1 MRVEVKNFMGCEN
14 AEVQNDK
21 ISLICGM
28 NHQGKSSFLT
38 ALSSALTGEAVPL
51 GLKKTDCG
59 MLVKVGSTG
68 ASVKVQNDA
77 FETVSINW
85 PKAEISTDGKN
96 PPATTKMA
104 AGLESLVDMKE
115 KERSEF
121 IRELVKCDPTKKD
134 LEEFLGER
142 GCTNEKLIAKVWM
155 FIEQDGFEAS
165 HKRACDTGRSLKNQ
179 WSDVTGEAYGSQ
191 KAETWHPMGWNSA
204 LIDLSKE
211 TLETQLTAARA
222 ELEDMIARQ
231 AVDTSKKEEYEQLAD
246 ETSLKVAR
254 DNAEICQKNIA
265 QYKKEL
271 LSIEEKIS
279 ATLNIAEEQHC
290 PHCGS
295 VLQVIG
301 GKIKEAD
308 KQDFDKEQVS
318 QLSDW
323 QSKQKEILESISD
336 YEEKFLKYKAEYRDR
351 VKAFEELEKINKSG
365 SGNVTPLDID
375 KKRNQIKQIEDN
387 IRTFSEKAESD
398 RLKNNIKENQ
408 LIIDALDMSGIR
420 KKSTEK
426 GLDSFN
432 ANLEDVCALAGWPKV
447 SISRDMTIELDGRPY
462 VLLSES
468 EKYRVRITLQIVI
481 AKLQKA
487 DVIIFDGAEILDK
500 NGKNGLFKT
509 LLQYQIT
516 AFIGMMFSDV
526 SKVPNMSKFGVKR
539 YWVEKGNFKEV
550 N

>member
-1 MRVEVKNFMGCEN
+1 MRVEVKNFMGCEK
-14 AEVQNDK
+14 AEVELDK
-21 ISLICGM
+21 AALICGM
-28 NHQGKSSFLT
+28 NHQGKSSFLK
-38 ALSSALTGEAVPL
+38 ALSAALTGEAVPL

-68 ASVKVQNDA
+68 ASVKVQNDD

-85 PKAEISTDGKN
+85 PKAEIMTDGKN

-121 IRELVKCDPTKKD
+121 IRELVKCNPNKKD

-142 GCTNEKLIAKVWM
+142 GCTNEKLIEKVWM

-191 KAETWHPMGWNSA
+191 KAETWQPSGWNSS

-231 AVDTSKKEEYEQLAD
+231 AVDTSKKDEYEKLAD

-254 DNAEICQKNIA
+254 DNAKICQDNVKS
-265 QYKKEL
+265 YEKEL
-271 LSIEEKIS
+271 IEAENLRNKLSAKV
-279 ATLNIAEEQHC
+279 EEQHC
-290 PHCGS
+290 PHCGGLLKI
-295 VLQVIG
+295 VA
-301 GKIKEAD
+301 GK
-308 KQDFDKEQVS
+308 VS
-318 QLSDW
+318 
-323 QSKQKEILESISD
+323 ILEEQPDNSEKISELNNKISELKESVKEYD
-336 YEEKFLKYKAEYRDR
+336 VKYLKYYQEVRDR
-351 VKAFEELEKINKSG
+351 ENAIAKLAEINKS
-365 SGNVTPLDID
+365 SAGNVTPLDID

-387 IRTFSEKAESD
+387 IRAFNEKTESD

-432 ANLEDVCALAGWPKV
+432 ANLEDVCTLAGWPKV
-447 SISRDMTIELDGRPY
+447 SINHDMSIELDGRPY

-468 EKYRVRITLQIVI
+468 EKYRVRITLQISI

-487 DVIIFDGAEILDK
+487 DIIILDGAEILDK
-500 NGKNGLFKT
+500 NGKNGMFKV
-509 LLQYQIT
+509 LLQYKIK
-516 AFIGMMFSDV
+516 AFIGMMFSDIT
-526 SKVPNMSKFGVKR
+526 KVPNMGKFGIKS
-539 YWVEKGNFKEV
+539 YWVEKGNFKEI

>member
-1 MRVEVKNFMGCEN
+1 MRVEVKNFMGCEK
-14 AEVQNDK
+14 AEVEIDK
-21 ISLICGM
+21 AALICGM

-38 ALSSALTGEAVPL
+38 ALSAALTGEAVPL

-85 PKAEISTDGKN
+85 PKAEIMTDGKN
-96 PPATTKMA
+96 PPATTRMA

-121 IRELVKCDPTKKD
+121 IRELVKCNPTKKD

-142 GCTNEKLIAKVWM
+142 GCTNQKLIEKVWM

-191 KAETWHPMGWNSA
+191 KAETWQPVGWNSS

-231 AVDTSKKEEYEQLAD
+231 AVDTSKKDEYEKLAD
-246 ETSLKVAR
+246 ERSLKIAR
-254 DNAEICQKNIA
+254 QNAKICQDNVKSYEKEIDDVSDLR
-265 QYKKEL
+265 KK
-271 LSIEEKIS
+271 LSAKV
-279 ATLNIAEEQHC
+279 EEQHC
-290 PHCGS
+290 PHCGGL
-295 VLQVIG
+295 LQIVA
-301 GKIKEAD
+301 GKVTEL
-308 KQDFDKEQVS
+308 QEQPDNS
-318 QLSDW
+318 AR
-323 QSKQKEILESISD
+323 I
-336 YEEKFLKYKAEYRDR
+336 
-351 VKAFEELEKINKSG
+351 EELTKKIADLREKVKEYDGKYLEYSQEVRERENAFAKLEEINKS

-375 KKRNQIKQIEDN
+375 KKRNQIKQLEDN
-387 IRTFSEKAESD
+387 IRAFSEKAESD

-420 KKSTEK
+420 KKSTEN

-432 ANLEDVCALAGWPKV
+432 ACLENICTPAGWPIV
-447 SISRDMTIELDGRPY
+447 TIARDMSIEFDGRPY

-468 EKYRVRITLQIVI
+468 EKYRVRITLQICI
-481 AKLQKA
+481 AILQRA

-509 LLQYQIT
+509 LLKYNFT
-516 AFIGMMFSDV
+516 AFVGMMFSDI
-526 SKVPNMSKFGVKR
+526 SKVPNMSKFGVKS
-539 YWVEKGNFKEV
+539 YWVEKGNFKEI

>member
-1 MRVEVKNFMGCEN
+1 MRVEVKNFMGCEK
-14 AEVQNDK
+14 AEVELDK
-21 ISLICGM
+21 AALICGM

-38 ALSSALTGEAVPL
+38 ALSSALTGEAVPF

-121 IRELVKCDPTKKD
+121 IRELVKCNPTKKD

-142 GCTNEKLIAKVWM
+142 GCTNEKLIEKVWM

-191 KAETWHPMGWNSA
+191 KAETWQPSGWNSS

-231 AVDTSKKEEYEQLAD
+231 AVDTSKKEEYEKLAD

-254 DNAEICQKNIA
+254 DNAKICQDNIKS
-265 QYKKEL
+265 YEKEL
-271 LSIEEKIS
+271 IEAENLRNKLSAKV
-279 ATLNIAEEQHC
+279 EEQHC
-290 PHCGS
+290 PHCGGLLKI
-295 VLQVIG
+295 VA
-301 GKIKEAD
+301 GK
-308 KQDFDKEQVS
+308 VS
-318 QLSDW
+318 
-323 QSKQKEILESISD
+323 ILEEQPDNSEKISELNNKISELKESVKEYD
-336 YEEKFLKYKAEYRDR
+336 AKYLKYYQEVRDR
-351 VKAFEELEKINKSG
+351 ENAIAKLAEINKSG
-365 SGNVTPLDID
+365 AGNVTPLDID

-387 IRTFSEKAESD
+387 IRAFNEKAESD

-432 ANLEDVCALAGWPKV
+432 ANLEDVCMLAGWPKV
-447 SISRDMTIELDGRPY
+447 YINRDMSIELDGRPY

-468 EKYRVRITLQIVI
+468 EKYRVRITLQIAI
-481 AKLQKA
+481 AKLQKS
-487 DVIIFDGAEILDK
+487 DVIILDGAEILDK
-500 NGKNGLFKT
+500 NGKNGMFKV
-509 LLQYQIT
+509 LLQYKIK
-516 AFIGMMFSDV
+516 AFIGMMFSDIA
-526 SKVPNMSKFGVKR
+526 KVPNMGKFGIKS
-539 YWVEKGNFKEV
+539 YWVEKGNFKEI

>member
-14 AEVQNDK
+14 AEVSIDK
-21 ISLICGM
+21 IGLICGM

-104 AGLESLVDMKE
+104 AGLESLVYMKE

-121 IRELVKCDPTKKD
+121 IRELVKCNPTKKD
-134 LEEFLGER
+134 LEEFLSER
-142 GCTNEKLIAKVWM
+142 GCTNEKLIEKVWM

-191 KAETWHPMGWNSA
+191 KAETWQPNGWNST

-211 TLETQLTAARA
+211 TLETQLTASRA

-254 DNAEICQKNIA
+254 DNAEICQRNIEE
-265 QYKKEL
+265 YKKEL
-271 LSIEEKIS
+271 LSIEKKI
-279 ATLNIAEEQHC
+279 AAALNVAEQHC
-290 PHCGS
+290 PHCGAI
-295 VLQVIG
+295 LQVVG
-301 GKIKEAD
+301 GKIKQIDE
-308 KQDFDKEQVS
+308 KESDEKNVS

-323 QSKQKEILESISD
+323 QSKQKEILETISD

-351 VKAFEELEKINKSG
+351 VKAFEELEKINKSC

-387 IRTFSEKAESD
+387 IRAFGEKAESD

-432 ANLEDVCALAGWPKV
+432 ANLADVCSLAGWPKV
-447 SISRDMTIELDGRPY
+447 SINRDMTIEFDGRPY

-468 EKYRVRITLQIVI
+468 EKYRVKTTLQIVV

-487 DVIIFDGAEILDK
+487 DVIICDGADILDK

-526 SKVPNMSKFGVKR
+526 SKVPNMSKFGVKS
-539 YWVEKGNFKEV
+539 YWGEKGNFREII
-550 N
+550 

>member
-1 MRVEVKNFMGCEN
+1 MRVEVNNFMGCEK
-14 AEVQNDK
+14 AEVEFK
-21 ISLICGM
+21 KAALICGM

-38 ALSSALTGEAVPL
+38 ALSAALTGEAIPL

-104 AGLESLVDMKE
+104 AGLESLVNMKE

-121 IRELVKCDPTKKD
+121 IRELVKCNPTKKD

-142 GCTNEKLIAKVWM
+142 GCTNEKLINAVWT

-191 KAETWHPMGWNSA
+191 KAETWQPIGWNSS

-231 AVDTSKKEEYEQLAD
+231 AVDTSKKEEYEQLAN
-246 ETSLKVAR
+246 ERSLMIARQNAKICYDNVKSYEKDVADAEVLIRQLTAKV
-254 DNAEICQKNIA
+254 
-265 QYKKEL
+265 
-271 LSIEEKIS
+271 
-279 ATLNIAEEQHC
+279 EEQHC
-290 PHCGS
+290 PHCGGL
-295 VLQVIG
+295 LQIVAGKVTELQEQPDNSARIEILKQKIAEG
-301 GKIKEAD
+301 KEKIKEND
-308 KQDFDKEQVS
+308 SQYLTYTKQVS
-318 QLSDW
+318 QI
-323 QSKQKEILESISD
+323 EN
-336 YEEKFLKYKAEYRDR
+336 
-351 VKAFEELEKINKSG
+351 AFAKLDEINKSS
-365 SGNVTPLDID
+365 SGNVTPIDID

-387 IRTFSEKAESD
+387 IKAFEAKTESD
-398 RLKNNIKENQ
+398 RLKNKIKENQ
-408 LIIDALDMSGIR
+408 LVIDALDMSGIR

-426 GLDSFN
+426 GLEFFN
-432 ANLEDVCALAGWPKV
+432 SNLEDVCSIAGWPKV
-447 SISRDMTIELDGRPY
+447 SISRDMSIELDGRPY

-468 EKYRVRITLQIVI
+468 EKYRVRITLQIAI

-487 DVIIFDGAEILDK
+487 AVIILDGAEILDK

-516 AFIGMMFSDV
+516 AFIGMMFSDI
-526 SKVPNMSKFGVKR
+526 SKVPNMSKFGIKS
-539 YWVEKGNFKEV
+539 YWVEKGNFKEI

>member
-1 MRVEVKNFMGCEN
+1 MGCEN
-14 AEVQNDK
+14 AEVDIAK
-21 ISLICGM
+21 IGLICGM

-68 ASVKVQNDA
+68 ANVKVQNDA
-77 FETVSINW
+77 FETVAINW

-96 PPATTKMA
+96 PPSTTKMA

-121 IRELVKCDPTKKD
+121 IRELVKCNPTKKD
-134 LEEFLGER
+134 LEEFLNER
-142 GCTNEKLIAKVWM
+142 GCTNEKLINKVWM
-155 FIEQDGFEAS
+155 FVEQDGFEAS

-191 KAETWHPMGWNSA
+191 KAETWQPSGWNSS

-211 TLETQLTAARA
+211 TLETQLTATRA

-231 AVDTSKKEEYEQLAD
+231 AVDTSKKEEYEQLAN

-254 DNAEICQKNIA
+254 DNAKICQDNVKNCEREIIEA
-265 QYKKEL
+265 ENLRNK
-271 LSIEEKIS
+271 LSAKIEE
-279 ATLNIAEEQHC
+279 QYC
-290 PHCGS
+290 PHCGGLLKIVS
-295 VLQVIG
+295 
-301 GKIKEAD
+301 GKVSILE
-308 KQDFDKEQVS
+308 EQPDNGEKIS
-318 QLSDW
+318 QLNTKISEL
-323 QSKQKEILESISD
+323 KESVKEYDTKYLRYYQEVCDRENAFAKLE
-336 YEEKFLKYKAEYRDR
+336 E
-351 VKAFEELEKINKSG
+351 INKIG

-375 KKRNQIKQIEDN
+375 KKRNQIKQIEEN
-387 IRTFSEKAESD
+387 IRAFVEKSESD

-426 GLDSFN
+426 GLNSFN
-432 ANLEDVCALAGWPKV
+432 ADLGDVCTLAGWPKV
-447 SISRDMTIELDGRPY
+447 SVNRDMTIELDGRPY

-468 EKYRVRITLQIVI
+468 EKYRVKITLQIAI
-481 AKLQKA
+481 ARLQKA

-516 AFIGMMFSDV
+516 AFIGMMFSDI
-526 SKVPNMSKFGVKR
+526 SKVPNMSKFGVKS
-539 YWVEKGNFKEV
+539 YWVEKGNFREV

>member
-1 MRVEVKNFMGCEN
+1 MRVDIKNFMGCEN
-14 AEVQNDK
+14 AEVSIDK
-21 ISLICGM
+21 IGLICGM

-59 MLVKVGSTG
+59 MLVKVGSTS

-121 IRELVKCDPTKKD
+121 IRELVKCNPTKKD
-134 LEEFLGER
+134 LEEFLSER
-142 GCTNEKLIAKVWM
+142 GCTNEKLVNKVWM
-155 FIEQDGFEAS
+155 FIEQDGFEVS

-191 KAETWHPMGWNSA
+191 KAETWQPNGWNST

-254 DNAEICQKNIA
+254 DNAKICQDNVKN
-265 QYKKEL
+265 YEKEL
-271 LSIEEKIS
+271 IEAENLLNKLSNKV
-279 ATLNIAEEQHC
+279 EEQHC
-290 PHCGS
+290 PHCGGLLKIVS
-295 VLQVIG
+295 
-301 GKIKEAD
+301 GK
-308 KQDFDKEQVS
+308 VS
-318 QLSDW
+318 
-323 QSKQKEILESISD
+323 ILENQPDNSEKIS
-336 YEEKFLKYKAEYRDR
+336 ELNTKISELKESVKEYDAKYLIYYQEVRDR
-351 VKAFEELEKINKSG
+351 ENAFAKLEEINKSG
-365 SGNVTPLDID
+365 SGNITPLDID

-387 IRTFSEKAESD
+387 IRAFGEKAESD

-432 ANLEDVCALAGWPKV
+432 TNLADVCSLAGWPKV
-447 SISRDMTIELDGRPY
+447 SINRDMTIEFDGRPY

-468 EKYRVRITLQIVI
+468 EKYRVKITLQIVV

-487 DVIIFDGAEILDK
+487 DVIIFDGADILDK

-526 SKVPNMSKFGVKR
+526 SKVPNMSKFGVKS
-539 YWVEKGNFKEV
+539 YWVEKGNFREII
-550 N
+550 

>member
-1 MRVEVKNFMGCEN
+1 MRVEVKNFMGCEK
-14 AEVQNDK
+14 AEVELDK
-21 ISLICGM
+21 AALICGM

-38 ALSSALTGEAVPL
+38 ALSAALTGEAVPL

-85 PKAEISTDGKN
+85 PKAEIMTDGKN

-104 AGLESLVDMKE
+104 AALESLVDMKE

-121 IRELVKCDPTKKD
+121 IRELVKCNPTKKD

-142 GCTNEKLIAKVWM
+142 GCTNEKLIEKVWM

-191 KAETWHPMGWNSA
+191 KAETWQPSGWNSS

-231 AVDTSKKEEYEQLAD
+231 AVDTSKKEEYEKLAD
-246 ETSLKVAR
+246 ENDLKVAR
-254 DNAEICQKNIA
+254 DNAKICQDNVKS
-265 QYKKEL
+265 YEKEL
-271 LSIEEKIS
+271 IEAENLRNKLSAKV
-279 ATLNIAEEQHC
+279 EEQHC
-290 PHCGS
+290 PHCGGLLKI
-295 VLQVIG
+295 VA
-301 GKIKEAD
+301 GK
-308 KQDFDKEQVS
+308 VS
-318 QLSDW
+318 
-323 QSKQKEILESISD
+323 ILEEQPDNSEKISELNNKISELKESVKEYD
-336 YEEKFLKYKAEYRDR
+336 EKYLKYYQEVRDR
-351 VKAFEELEKINKSG
+351 ENAIAKLAEINKSG
-365 SGNVTPLDID
+365 AGNVTPLDID

-387 IRTFSEKAESD
+387 IRAFNEKAESD

-432 ANLEDVCALAGWPKV
+432 ANLEDICMLAGWPKV
-447 SISRDMTIELDGRPY
+447 SINRDMSIELDGRPY
-462 VLLSES
+462 ILLSES
-468 EKYRVRITLQIVI
+468 EKYRVRITLQISI

-487 DVIIFDGAEILDK
+487 DVIILDGAEILDK
-500 NGKNGLFKT
+500 NGKNGMFKV
-509 LLQYQIT
+509 LLQYKIK
-516 AFIGMMFSDV
+516 AFIGMMFSDIT
-526 SKVPNMSKFGVKR
+526 KVPNMGKFGIKS
-539 YWVEKGNFKEV
+539 YWVEKGNFKEI

>member
-1 MRVEVKNFMGCEN
+1 MRAEVKNFMGCES
-14 AEVQNDK
+14 AEVTTDK
-21 ISLICGM
+21 IALICGM

-38 ALSSALTGEAVPL
+38 ALSAALTGEAVPL
-51 GLKKTDCG
+51 GLKKSDCG

-77 FETVSINW
+77 FETVAINW

-121 IRELVKCDPTKKD
+121 IRELVKCNPTKKD
-134 LEEFLGER
+134 LADFLAER
-142 GCTNEKLIAKVWM
+142 GCTNEKLINKVWLY
-155 FIEQDGFEAS
+155 IEQDGFEAS
-165 HKRACDTGRSLKNQ
+165 YKRASDTGRSLKSQ

-191 KAETWHPMGWNSA
+191 KAETWQPIGWNSD
-204 LIDLSKE
+204 LIDLSKK

-231 AVDTSKKEEYEQLAD
+231 AVDTSKKEEYENLAN
-246 ETSLKVAR
+246 ENTLKR
-254 DNAEICQKNIA
+254 NQGNAKIAYDSFKN
-265 QYKKEL
+265 YEKEL
-271 LSIEEKIS
+271 NDAENLLNTLSDKPK
-279 ATLNIAEEQHC
+279 EQHC
-290 PHCGS
+290 PYCGS
-295 VLQVIG
+295 LLFVSN
-301 GKIKEAD
+301 GKISKFEENPEKVIKIEDINKKISDLKESVKDYRDKYLYYTKEAD
-308 KQDFDKEQVS
+308 KIENAFAKLEEINQKQGCNVS
-318 QLSDW
+318 V
-323 QSKQKEILESISD
+323 I
-336 YEEKFLKYKAEYRDR
+336 
-351 VKAFEELEKINKSG
+351 
-365 SGNVTPLDID
+365 DID

-387 IRTFSEKAESD
+387 IRAFNEKAESD

-432 ANLEDVCALAGWPKV
+432 AKLEEICMIAGWPKV
-447 SISRDMTIELDGRPY
+447 SISRDMSIELDGRPY

-468 EKYRVRITLQIVI
+468 EKYRVRITLQICI
-481 AKLQKA
+481 AILQRT

-500 NGKNGLFKT
+500 NGKNGLFKA
-509 LLQYQIT
+509 LLKYNFT
-516 AFIGMMFSDV
+516 AFVGMMFSDI
-526 SKVPNMSKFGVKR
+526 SKVPNMSKFGVKS
-539 YWVEKGNFKEV
+539 YWLEKGVAKEI

>member
-1 MRVEVKNFMGCEN
+1 MRVEVKNFMGCES
-14 AEVQNDK
+14 AEVENDK
-21 ISLICGM
+21 AALICGM

-38 ALSSALTGEAVPL
+38 ALSAALTGEAVPL

-68 ASVKVQNDA
+68 ASVKVQNDN
-77 FETVSINW
+77 FETVAINW

-121 IRELVKCDPTKKD
+121 IRELVKCNPTKKD

-142 GCTNEKLIAKVWM
+142 GCINQKLIDKVWQ
-155 FIEQDGFEAS
+155 FVEQDGFEAS
-165 HKRACDTGRSLKNQ
+165 YKRACDTGRSLKNQ
-179 WSDVTGEAYGSQ
+179 WSDITGEAYGSQ
-191 KAETWHPMGWNSA
+191 KAETWQPIGWNSS

-231 AVDTSKKEEYEQLAD
+231 AVDTSKKEEYEQLANERLLIIARQNAKICHD
-246 ETSLKVAR
+246 NVKSYEKQIADAEDLRNRLSAKV
-254 DNAEICQKNIA
+254 
-265 QYKKEL
+265 
-271 LSIEEKIS
+271 
-279 ATLNIAEEQHC
+279 EEQYC
-290 PHCGS
+290 PHCGGL
-295 VLQVIG
+295 LQIVAG
-301 GKIKEAD
+301 KVTELQQQPDNSGKIEELTKKIEGLKE
-308 KQDFDKEQVS
+308 KVKEYDGKYLEYTKEVS
-318 QLSDW
+318 QIENAFT
-323 QSKQKEILESISD
+323 KLE
-336 YEEKFLKYKAEYRDR
+336 E
-351 VKAFEELEKINKSG
+351 INKS
-365 SGNVTPLDID
+365 SGNVTPLDVD
-375 KKRNQIKQIEDN
+375 KKRNQIKHLEDN
-387 IRTFSEKAESD
+387 IRAFSEKSESD

-420 KKSTEK
+420 KKSTEN

-432 ANLEDVCALAGWPKV
+432 ACLENVCAIAGWPNV
-447 SISRDMTIELDGRPY
+447 TICRDMTIELDGRPY

-468 EKYRVRITLQIVI
+468 EKYRVRITLQITI

-500 NGKNGLFKT
+500 NGKNGLFKV
-509 LLQYQIT
+509 LLQYKIT
-516 AFIGMMFSDV
+516 AFIGMMFSDIA
-526 SKVPNMSKFGVKR
+526 KVPNMSKFGIKS
-539 YWVEKGNFKEV
+539 YWVEQGKFREV
-550 N
+550 NL

>member
-1 MRVEVKNFMGCEN
+1 MRVEVKNFMGCEK
-14 AEVQNDK
+14 AEVELDK
-21 ISLICGM
+21 AALICGM

-38 ALSSALTGEAVPL
+38 ALSAALTGEAVPL

-77 FETVSINW
+77 FETVAINW
-85 PKAEISTDGKN
+85 PKAEIMTDGKN

-104 AGLESLVDMKE
+104 AALESLVDMKE

-121 IRELVKCDPTKKD
+121 IRELVKCNPTKKD

-142 GCTNEKLIAKVWM
+142 GCTNEKLIEKVWM

-191 KAETWHPMGWNSA
+191 KAETWQPSGWNSS

-231 AVDTSKKEEYEQLAD
+231 AVDTSKKEEYEKLAD
-246 ETSLKVAR
+246 ENDLKVAR
-254 DNAEICQKNIA
+254 DNAKICQDNVKS
-265 QYKKEL
+265 YEKEL
-271 LSIEEKIS
+271 IEAENLRNKLSAKV
-279 ATLNIAEEQHC
+279 EEQHC
-290 PHCGS
+290 PHCGGLLKI
-295 VLQVIG
+295 VA
-301 GKIKEAD
+301 GK
-308 KQDFDKEQVS
+308 VS
-318 QLSDW
+318 
-323 QSKQKEILESISD
+323 ILEEQPDNSEKISELNNKISELKESVKEYD
-336 YEEKFLKYKAEYRDR
+336 EKYFKYYQEVRDR
-351 VKAFEELEKINKSG
+351 ENAIAKLAEINKSG
-365 SGNVTPLDID
+365 AGNVTPLDID

-387 IRTFSEKAESD
+387 IRAFNEKAESD

-432 ANLEDVCALAGWPKV
+432 ANLEDICMLAGWPKV
-447 SISRDMTIELDGRPY
+447 SINRDMSIELDGRPY

-468 EKYRVRITLQIVI
+468 EKYRVRITLQISI
-481 AKLQKA
+481 AKLQKD
-487 DVIIFDGAEILDK
+487 DVIILDGAEILDK
-500 NGKNGLFKT
+500 NGKNGMFKV
-509 LLQYQIT
+509 LLQYKIK
-516 AFIGMMFSDV
+516 AFIGMMFSDIT
-526 SKVPNMSKFGVKR
+526 KVPNMGKFGIKS
-539 YWVEKGNFKEV
+539 YWVEKGNFKEI